1 MKCPT
6 CHSHTRLNRSRY
18 ITPELREIVRVCT
31 NTNCGRIFRSHEEFI
46 KDILT
51 SAYDEKRTS
60 EEKKPAMS

>member
-31 NTNCGRIFRSHEEFI
+31 NTNCGRIFRSHEEYI
-46 KDILT
+46 KDVLP
-51 SAYDEKRTS
+51 SKMDDKQR
-60 EEKKPAMS
+60 PAEA